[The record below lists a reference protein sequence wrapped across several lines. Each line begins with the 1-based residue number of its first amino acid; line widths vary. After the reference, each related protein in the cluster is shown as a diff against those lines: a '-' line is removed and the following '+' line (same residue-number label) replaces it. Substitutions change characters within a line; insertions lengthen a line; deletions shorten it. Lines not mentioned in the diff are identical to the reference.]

1 MQRIQWNLSNQDTN
15 GAEESVIDSEVSSLT
30 LGAHAQGLRYLLCVC
45 VGLSVTALA
54 ASASAYTCSQRY
66 SGVCHR
72 LFLDIYVWIF
82 EKTFRSKVMA

>member
-30 LGAHAQGLRYLLCVC
+30 LGTHAEGLRYLLCVC
-45 VGLSVTALA
+45 VCPSVTALA

-66 SGVCHR
+66 SGVCLR
-72 LFLDIYVWIF
+72 LFLDIYV